1 MDLKVKMNK
10 QRIGQTYEKYVGNT
24 KGVDMKVLRQ
34 ENKQI
39 KVKMNIETK
48 KLFLPVLQISRCRKI
63 SVDSQLA

>member
-1 MDLKVKMNK
+1 MNK

-48 KLFLPVLQISRCRKI
+48 NLFLPVL
-63 SVDSQLA
+63 V